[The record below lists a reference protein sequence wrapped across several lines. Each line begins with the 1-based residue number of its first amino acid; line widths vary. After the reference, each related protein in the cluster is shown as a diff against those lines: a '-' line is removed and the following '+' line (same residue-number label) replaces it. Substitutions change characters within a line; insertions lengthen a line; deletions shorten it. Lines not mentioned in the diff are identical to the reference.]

1 MLSQKIANFF
11 SVLSDET
18 RIKILA
24 ILYNELELSV
34 NEIKDRIGNITLP
47 AISYQLKILQTMD
60 IIRYKKVGRR
70 KLFHLSDEHVTHI
83 LNDVIVHLSPEGPC
97 NGELNCSD
105 ELDLHLVIE

>member
-1 MLSQKIANFF
+1 MLSKIANFF

-24 ILYNELELSV
+24 ILYEQHPLSV
-34 NEIKDRIGNITLP
+34 TEIMHKVGNITKHAL
-47 AISYQLKILQTMD
+47 SYQLKILQTMD
-60 IIRYKKVGRR
+60 IIRYKKVGRK

-83 LNDVIVHLSPEGPC
+83 LNDAIVHLSPEGPC

-105 ELDLHLVIE
+105 EINLHLVIE

>member
-1 MLSQKIANFF
+1 MLSRKIANFF
-11 SVLSDET
+11 SALSDET

-24 ILYNELELSV
+24 ILFERPLSV
-34 NEIKDRIGNITLP
+34 NQIKDKIGNISLP
-47 AISYQLKILQTMD
+47 GISYQLKILQTMD
-60 IIRYKKVGRR
+60 IIRYKKIGRK

-105 ELDLHLVIE
+105 ETNLHLVIE

>member
-1 MLSQKIANFF
+1 MLSRKIANFF
-11 SVLSDET
+11 SALSDET

-24 ILYNELELSV
+24 ILFKQPLTV
-34 NEIKDRIGNITLP
+34 NQIKNKIRNISLP
-47 AISYQLKILQTMD
+47 GISYQLKILQTMD
-60 IIRYKKVGRR
+60 IIRYKKIGRK

-105 ELDLHLVIE
+105 DSNLHLVIE

>member
-1 MLSQKIANFF
+1 MLSQKIADFF
-11 SVLSDET
+11 SALSDET

-24 ILYNELELSV
+24 ILYDEHPLSV
-34 NEIKDRIGNITLP
+34 SKIMNRVGNITKHAL
-47 AISYQLKILQTMD
+47 SYQLKILQTMD
-60 IIRYKKVGRR
+60 IIRYEKVGRK

-105 ELDLHLVIE
+105 EIDLHMVIQ

>member
-24 ILYNELELSV
+24 ILFDHQPLSV
-34 NEIKDRIGNITLP
+34 NEIKDRIGNISLP
-47 AISYQLKILQTMD
+47 GISYQLKILQSMD
-60 IIRYKKVGRR
+60 IIRYKKVGRK

-105 ELDLHLVIE
+105 ESNLHLVIE

>member
-11 SVLSDET
+11 SALSDET

-24 ILYNELELSV
+24 ILYDQHPLSV
-34 NEIKDRIGNITLP
+34 SEILDRVGNITKHAL
-47 AISYQLKILQTMD
+47 SYQLKILQTMD
-60 IIRYKKVGRR
+60 IIRYKKVGRK

-105 ELDLHLVIE
+105 EIDLHMVIE

>member
-1 MLSQKIANFF
+1 MLSRKIANFF
-11 SVLSDET
+11 SALSDET

-24 ILYNELELSV
+24 ILYDQHPLSV
-34 NEIKDRIGNITLP
+34 TEIMDRVGNITIHAL
-47 AISYQLKILQTMD
+47 SYQLKILQTMD
-60 IIRYKKVGRR
+60 IIRYKKVGRK

-105 ELDLHLVIE
+105 EIDLHMVIE

>member
-1 MLSQKIANFF
+1 MLSRKIANFF
-11 SVLSDET
+11 SALSDET

-24 ILYNELELSV
+24 LLFEHPLSV
-34 NEIKDRIGNITLP
+34 NQIRDKIGNISLP
-47 AISYQLKILQTMD
+47 GISYQLKILESMD
-60 IIRYKKVGRR
+60 IIRYKKVGRK

-105 ELDLHLVIE
+105 EVNLHMVIE

>member
-1 MLSQKIANFF
+1 MLSRKIANFF
-11 SVLSDET
+11 SALSDET

-24 ILYNELELSV
+24 NLFDQPLSV
-34 NEIKDRIGNITLP
+34 NQIRDKIGNISLP
-47 AISYQLKILQTMD
+47 GISYQLKILESMD
-60 IIRYKKVGRR
+60 IVRYKKVGRK

-105 ELDLHLVIE
+105 EINLHLVIE

>member
-1 MLSQKIANFF
+1 MLSRKIANFF
-11 SVLSDET
+11 SALSDET

-24 ILYNELELSV
+24 ILFEQPLSV
-34 NEIKDRIGNITLP
+34 NEIKNKIGNISLP
-47 AISYQLKILQTMD
+47 GISYQLKILQSVD
-60 IIRYKKVGRR
+60 IIRYKKIGRK

-105 ELDLHLVIE
+105 QTNIHLMIE